1 MSNMRRKD
9 LDPFKIFLKLHVPGI
24 VLTQNADIF
33 NKGLQLTTHLNEGK
47 SLCNT

>member
-1 MSNMRRKD
+1 MIKMRRKD
-9 LDPFKIFLKLHVPGI
+9 LDPFKIFLKLPVQGI

-33 NKGLQLTTHLNEGK
+33 NTGQQLTTHLNEGK